1 MLVPSMMS
9 ANDSIQSLIKTYE
22 LQAHL
27 DIFCYKKSSK
37 TSKLFEIESLTFV
50 FFVFLL
56 LLGP

>member
-1 MLVPSMMS
+1 MMS

-37 TSKLFEIESLTFV
+37 TSKLFKIESLTFV

>member
-1 MLVPSMMS
+1 MMS

-22 LQAHL
+22 LQALL